1 VALDLSALAYFAG
14 SSNIRSQRMKSR
26 EAKTERRRDGR
37 KRHQSLVSRGKKFQS
52 NHIGLKEVK

>member
-26 EAKTERRRDGR
+26 EE
-37 KRHQSLVSRGKKFQS
+37 KRWSKAASEPGKSGKYIQ
-52 NHIGLKEVK
+52 HGLEEVKG